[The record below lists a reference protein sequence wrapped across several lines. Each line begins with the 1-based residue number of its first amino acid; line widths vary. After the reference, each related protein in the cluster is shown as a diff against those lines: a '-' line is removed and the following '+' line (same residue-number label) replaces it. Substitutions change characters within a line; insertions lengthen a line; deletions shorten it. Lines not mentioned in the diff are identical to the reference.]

1 MASMIVLYTK
11 PDDVAGFEA
20 HYREAHL
27 PLVAAVP
34 DVTGT
39 TVTRIT
45 GTPRGPAPYYLATE
59 IRFGASETLSAAL
72 RTEEMMAVS
81 KDAMALCQRYGTEA
95 TILLGED
102 F

>member
-11 PDDVAGFEA
+11 PDDTDGFESY
-20 HYREAHL
+20 YRKTHL
-27 PLVAAVP
+27 PLCDAVP
-34 DVTGT
+34 NVSGT

-45 GTPRGPAPYYLATE
+45 GTPRGEAPYYLATE
-59 IRFGASETLSAAL
+59 IRFSDSAGMGQAM

-81 KDAMALCQRYGTEA
+81 KDAMSMCKEFGTEA